1 MKITFTGTFT
11 IEDVKLITEFLEVQE
26 TTDRE
31 RENTVINYDDA
42 VLIKVTVNK
51 NGDIKKIHFRKI

>member
-31 RENTVINYDDA
+31 RENTVINYDGEF
-42 VLIKVTVNK
+42 LIKVTVNQS
-51 NGDIKKIHFRKI
+51 GDIEKIHFRKI